1 MSKFAYQ
8 EILKNL
14 RTFSER
20 EDLDSNQKRIL
31 HNNIEKLDT
40 YRNRMEKVDLQ
51 DTLTKPFPMELRKTR
66 KGYEGK
72 TLTYIETV
80 YYIERLNQA
89 FSYQWDFQVLQ
100 ETITDI
106 EVIVKGRLTV
116 EIDGR
121 TVIKEQY
128 GQAEIAYITVYDKQT
143 RQAIGKKPLTGDA
156 CKSAGSD
163 CLKKCASLLSVGSE
177 LYKGTGNNGNGN
189 KEITTDPGHWNRKVN
204 R

>member
-1 MSKFAYQ
+1 MGKFQYQ

-31 HNNIEKLDT
+31 CNNLEKLDT
-40 YRNRMEKVDLQ
+40 YSNRMERVDIQ
-51 DTLTKPFPMELRKTR
+51 EALTKPFPAELRKTR

-80 YYIERLNQA
+80 YYIDRLNEIFNYA
-89 FSYQWDFQVLQ
+89 WNFEILQ
-100 ETITDI
+100 EIITEV

-116 EIDGR
+116 EINSR
-121 TVIKEQY
+121 PVIKEQY
-128 GQAEIAYITVYDKQT
+128 GQSEITYITIYDKVT

-189 KEITTDPGHWNRKVN
+189 KGITADPGHWNRKVN

>member
-1 MSKFAYQ
+1 MSKFQYQ

-31 HNNIEKLDT
+31 HNNLEKLDS
-40 YRNRMEKVDLQ
+40 YSNRMEKVDLM

-128 GQAEIAYITVYDKQT
+128 GQSEITYITIYDKVT

-156 CKSAGSD
+156 CKSAG
-163 CLKKCASLLSVGSE
+163 
-177 LYKGTGNNGNGN
+177 
-189 KEITTDPGHWNRKVN
+189 
-204 R
+204 

>member
-1 MSKFAYQ
+1 MSKFQYQ

-31 HNNIEKLDT
+31 HNNIEKLDS
-40 YRNRMEKVDLQ
+40 YSNRMEKVDLQ
-51 DTLTKPFPMELRKTR
+51 NTLIKPFPMELRKTR

-80 YYIERLNQA
+80 YYIDRLNEIFNYA
-89 FSYQWDFQVLQ
+89 WNFEVIQ

-116 EIDGR
+116 EIDGK
-121 TVIKEQY
+121 TVVKEQY
-128 GQAEIAYITVYDKQT
+128 GQAEIAYITIYDKQT
-143 RQAIGKKPLTGDA
+143 RQPVGKKPLTGDA

-163 CLKKCASLLSVGSE
+163 CIKKCCSLLSIGSE
-177 LYKGTGNNGNGN
+177 LYKE
-189 KEITTDPGHWNRKVN
+189 K
-204 R
+204 